1 MVTLEEVLFTIILN
15 LFPILILILPYVFIR
30 KKLIGKLYL
39 RIYIG
44 ILVFYMVYWIL
55 PVIFQLS
62 AEPEVLEDPTN
73 NQGLMFLG
81 AHLGSLIS
89 LFAFFPLVTLP
100 FIFFVAPFIAL
111 LYTWNQLRKEDGSI
125 ESNLKTITY
134 QLKESPIK
142 RIRSELL
149 RNDWTREKEILKLL
163 IILLPI
169 SLYLLQVILKI
180 SGLEGESLTSGDTAL
195 GWFLEI
201 LFVYLAI
208 FIFSIELLFSSQIAL
223 KGRYFGEAIR
233 KQTFKSLYT
242 VGAPISILS
251 IVLFIAESA
260 TESATA
266 TTSIFIIIYFFG
278 YFIMASVIF
287 VLFLKIFEPISILI
301 FIKLIDWWKNKKEKI
316 RRIDYSTFYYGI
328 IIAFGA
334 ILLYLILNLF
344 VFIPLF
350 ESIFADSENIINSAK
365 FVPETVN
372 PTLMDAI
379 LFDLMNV
386 FNFIIIILIP
396 IIIIAGLLAY
406 IMKYIKTQ
414 FIAFSSYLPVII
426 IFSII
431 LWFFNFQPLIN
442 FVSDDY
448 WITGQISSSNFLNIN
463 FYTLRTAALNADL
476 EKSVVLNALAL
487 PYLYTRYVFNLII
500 WTLII
505 LYGKK
510 IFKSKNLP
518 IDDNHVEK
526 VVFSTINDYIS
537 YDDYTQEQAQYL
549 ITKKKE
555 GINSHAKQE
564 REEIKNLLDNLDE
577 DKLLKEL
584 KPDEED
590 ERKRLY
596 YTLKYLYFNK
606 LIDIWKPEF
615 KYIFERAEKQGLYI
629 IYDDGRGVFNYSFQE
644 DDEQDAGLVSGMF
657 SAITAF
663 IKEMTKSTEAL
674 KTIDHGDITILL
686 EYGDRIF
693 GALFIKGSQTS
704 EVRSPLKE
712 FVNQF
717 EQKYRKILKDWSG
730 ALHEFKDDDKLVQK
744 IFKED

>member
-1 MVTLEEVLFTIILN
+1 MSMLEDVFFTIILN
-15 LFPILILILPYVFIR
+15 VIPILILIIPYFFIR
-30 KKLIGKLYL
+30 NKLIGKLYL
-39 RIYIG
+39 RIYLG
-44 ILVFYMVYWIL
+44 ILVFYLVYWVL
-55 PVIFQLS
+55 PIIFQLGV
-62 AEPEVLEDPTN
+62 EPEELEDPTN
-73 NQGLMFLG
+73 DQGLIFLG

-89 LFAFFPLVTLP
+89 SFAFYPLVTLP
-100 FIFFVAPFIAL
+100 FIFFVAPFISM
-111 LYTWNQLRKEDGSI
+111 LYTWNQMRKEDGSI
-125 ESNLKTITY
+125 ESNLKLITY

-142 RIRSELL
+142 RIRSELI

-180 SGLEGESLTSGDTAL
+180 SGLEGESLTSGKTAL

-233 KQTFKSLYT
+233 KQTYKSLYT
-242 VGAPISILS
+242 VGAPMSIISI
-251 IVLFIAESA
+251 ILFIAESA
-260 TESATA
+260 TESG
-266 TTSIFIIIYFFG
+266 TTSIFIVIYFFA

-287 VLFLKIFEPISILI
+287 VLFLKIFEPFSILI

-316 RRIDYSTFYYGI
+316 RRIDYSNFYYGI
-328 IIAFGA
+328 IVGFVAV
-334 ILLYLILNLF
+334 LLYLILNMV

-350 ESIFADSENIINSAK
+350 ENFFGDSEYIISSAQ
-365 FVPETVN
+365 FVHESVN
-372 PTLMDAI
+372 PTLKDAI

-386 FNFIIIILIP
+386 FNVIILIIVP
-396 IIIIAGLLAY
+396 IIIIAALLAY

-414 FIAFSSYLPVII
+414 FIAFSSYLPVIV

-431 LWFFNFQPLIN
+431 LWFLNFQPLIN
-442 FVSDDY
+442 FVPDEY
-448 WITGQISSSNFLNIN
+448 WITGQTSLTNFYSFN

-476 EKSVVLNALAL
+476 KGVLGILAL

-505 LYGKK
+505 FYGKK

-518 IDDNHVEK
+518 IDDNHIEK
-526 VVFSTINDYIS
+526 VVFSTLSDYLS
-537 YDDYTQEQAQYL
+537 YDDYIQEQAQYL
-549 ITKKKE
+549 ITKKKK
-555 GINSHAKQE
+555 GIIVDSKQE
-564 REEIKNLLDNLDE
+564 REEIKTLLDNLEE

-584 KPDEED
+584 KPDDEN

-596 YTLKYLYFNK
+596 FTLKYLYFNK
-606 LIDIWKPEF
+606 LVDIWKPEF
-615 KYIFERAEKQGLYI
+615 KYTFERAEKQGLYI
-629 IYDDGRGVFNYSFQE
+629 IYDDGRGVFNYAFQK
-644 DDEQDAGLVSGMF
+644 DSEQDAGLVSGMF